1 MPDALRTERVLINQ
15 FVDAMRAL
23 PNVTADSLRWDI
35 QLPNGSVRDAEV
47 DLHIAGKR
55 VRLEIEAKKTLYPRD
70 VREILWRLRPYSKPL
85 RQEVDAIV
93 SVLAADSI
101 SPGAKQ
107 LLKEEGIGYFDSG
120 GSVYL
125 PAPGAYIHIDKPPPK
140 GQLKSFESLYSGVRA
155 QVLHALLHHHRA
167 WIGGQALALQA
178 HVSPATASQVLS
190 ELERLEFVE
199 SRGQGPHKQRH
210 VTQPGALLDSWVK
223 RLAVKRA
230 PALRRYFVPALKAD
244 NPLPLAHELAARG
257 VEYAISYEAAAQH
270 YAPFIT
276 HVSQVRARVLMSA
289 EWDVVIAGMNA
300 QTVEEGANFT
310 VIDAKSSGEL
320 LFREQAAGVSWANP
334 IQVYLDLQRGEGRSH
349 EMAEHLRRER
359 IGF

>member
-1 MPDALRTERVLINQ
+1 
-15 FVDAMRAL
+15 
-23 PNVTADSLRWDI
+23 
-35 QLPNGSVRDAEV
+35 
-47 DLHIAGKR
+47 
-55 VRLEIEAKKTLYPRD
+55 

-85 RQEVDAIV
+85 RQEGDAIV

-101 SPGAKQ
+101 SPGAKE

-140 GQLKSFESLYSGVRA
+140 GQLKSFDSLYSGVRA
-155 QVLHALLHHHRA
+155 QVLHALLHHHRE
-167 WIGGQALALQA
+167 WIGGQALAQQA

-223 RLAVKRA
+223 QLAVKRA

-244 NPLPLAHELAARG
+244 NLRPLAQTLAAQAI
-257 VEYAISYEAAAQH
+257 EYAISYEAAAQRGQT
-270 YAPFIT
+270 PFRSILIC
-276 HVSQVRARVLMSA
+276 S
-289 EWDVVIAGMNA
+289 
-300 QTVEEGANFT
+300 
-310 VIDAKSSGEL
+310 
-320 LFREQAAGVSWANP
+320 
-334 IQVYLDLQRGEGRSH
+334 EGRAARTKWLSICD
-349 EMAEHLRRER
+349 ANGSVSRRD
-359 IGF
+359 IW